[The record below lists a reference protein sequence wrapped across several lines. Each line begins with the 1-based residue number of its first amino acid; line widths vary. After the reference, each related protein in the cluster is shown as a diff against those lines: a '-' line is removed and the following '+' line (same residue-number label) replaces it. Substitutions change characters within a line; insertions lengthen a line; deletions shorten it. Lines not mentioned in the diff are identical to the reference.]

1 MKLNKII
8 STALIFVLLFSAI
21 ISVTP
26 LMAAA
31 EETNTVVTEGTTE
44 PDAELTLDDIKVI
57 LEAYKKH
64 PGYSSA
70 KEMLEADKAAG
81 YIYSVNTAEYSIHVN
96 KYTGVSYYENNLT
109 GQILTS
115 NPIDPGYSGV
125 NVDLDEGILSQ
136 VELIYF
142 ENSNPGVEIPYNSFN
157 WIKQGSTITVAP
169 LDKGF
174 SVSYILGEAVSALI
188 APGAI
193 LGADLESQVIG
204 PMFDAYAALMQEYF
218 GDYDGSIKV
227 NGTTYDSYDILGD
240 NNKAS
245 ILRHGAPEKIYVTYA
260 VDAFNAYAKAKL
272 NAANKGVENYDFK
285 KDAKYKK
292 LNQFSDQIL
301 NFFEAYIVM
310 NLNNPNFDRD
320 KYAVYLESI
329 TALEPTG
336 GYAFTLK
343 ENATLTERR
352 FIDRALKYCLPS
364 FTKDNADALEA
375 NAGYS
380 GSGIVIPAFTCTIN
394 YLLDEDGHLIVDF
407 PANAID
413 YEEDVF
419 TLKSITPIKY
429 FGCADMTKDGYAF
442 YPDGSGT
449 VIKFSDFYS
458 ETTKY
463 SINVTAK
470 VYGQD
475 YGYSS
480 ISGKRREQ
488 VVMPVYGIVNE
499 TPANPTT
506 ATLTGKDTVTN
517 GFFAVLD
524 EGASLAELGITSGG
538 SVHKYAFSYASYTP
552 YPADKYNLADTMS
565 VGGSVSYYIVSESK
579 YEGSYKTRITMLSD
593 PDVAAATPTLQ
604 HYDTSYVG
612 MAQCYREYLKSKG
625 ILTAL
630 ENVSEDNDL
639 PLYIE
644 ALGSID
650 VMKKV
655 LTFPVTVSTPL
666 TTFED
671 IKTMYAELSNAV
683 AKLNEKQ
690 AEYERLANELEAQDT
705 TGKEAE
711 LISRYRAKAAR
722 YAELATEIVDIKNV
736 NFKLTGFANGGMYF
750 TYPAKVK
757 WEKSLGGKKGFNDL
771 LATSKAY
778 KDDSDINTNLG
789 IYPEFDFA
797 FINNTAN
804 FDGISKGSSA
814 AKMVDNRYASKQVFN
829 SITGEYDQ
837 LFALVV
843 STDALDG
850 LYTKFL
856 KKYTKYDATCI
867 SVSTLGSVLN
877 SNFDED
883 NSINREEALVDVTA
897 LLDRMAADYS
907 VMTDI
912 GNVYAMKYVDH
923 VINATIDSSHL
934 AYSSYA
940 VPFYGMVLHGY
951 VNYAGTPINYSG
963 SPDYNIL
970 RSIENGANL
979 FYILCK
985 QNTSYLKEDENF
997 SKYYGVDYENWFDKL
1012 VEQYAVLNEA
1022 IGKYQKYEIVYHS
1035 TILSERVIDKDEKL
1049 ANNKRLMAEYV
1060 SVVDS
1065 KISAFVDA
1073 AFEAMKQDPANI
1085 GKGVSV
1091 SIDRDSLIDK
1101 AVEIMNIDEQ
1111 ELLGAGYTFA
1121 SDLDAVIAKYV
1132 NEYPAKADATVVSFG
1147 GAEMV
1152 YTSQYD
1158 YVTDSV
1164 TGDENYDYTDF
1175 TCDNSNVVMVVY
1187 QDNTVA
1193 NGDKVVFLLN
1203 YNMFSVDIT
1212 IDNRIDPNLADGE
1225 TRTITLEKHGYGK
1238 ITSEEGR

>member
-1 MKLNKII
+1 MKLNRII
-8 STALIFVLLFSAI
+8 STALIFVLLFTAI

-26 LMAAA
+26 LTAAA

-44 PDAELTLDDIKVI
+44 SDKTLDEIKAI
-57 LEAYKKH
+57 LEEYKKH
-64 PGYSSA
+64 PGYASA
-70 KEMLEADKAAG
+70 RAMLDADIEKG
-81 YIYSVNTAEYSIHVN
+81 YIYSVKTAAYSIHLN
-96 KYTGVSYYENNLT
+96 KYTGVTYYENNLT

-115 NPIDPGYSGV
+115 NPYDPGYSGIT
-125 NVDLDEGILSQ
+125 VDLDEGIISQ
-136 VELIYF
+136 VELVYF
-142 ENSNPGVEIPYNSFN
+142 ENSNPSVEIPYNSFN
-157 WIKQGSTITVAP
+157 WIKQGSTISVNAI
-169 LDKGF
+169 DNGF
-174 SVSYILGEAVSALI
+174 SVNYILGEAVSALI
-188 APGAI
+188 SPGAI
-193 LGADLESQVIG
+193 LGADLEAQIIG
-204 PMFDAYAALMQEYF
+204 PMFDAYAALMQQYC

-227 NGTTYDSYDILGD
+227 QKVTYDSYDIFSD
-240 NNKAS
+240 NNKPS
-245 ILRHGAPEKIYVTYA
+245 VLRHGAPEKTYVGYA
-260 VDAFNAYAKAKL
+260 IEAFRSYALAKL
-272 NAANKGVENYDFK
+272 GNNKNSAE
-285 KDAKYKK
+285 YKK
-292 LNQFSDQIL
+292 ISEFSDQIL
-301 NFFEAYIVM
+301 NFFDTYIVM
-310 NLNNPNFDRD
+310 NLQNPNFDRD
-320 KYAVYLESI
+320 KYAVYLEKI
-329 TALEPTG
+329 TALEGTG
-336 GYAFTLK
+336 SYAFTLK
-343 ENATLTERR
+343 ENATLTDRR
-352 FIDRALKYCLPS
+352 FIDRSLKHCIPT
-364 FTKDNADALEA
+364 FTKEAADVLEI
-375 NAGYS
+375 NAGYVDS
-380 GSGIVIPAFTCTIN
+380 GVVIPSFTCTIN
-394 YLLDEDGHLIVDF
+394 YVLDEDGNLVVDF
-407 PANAID
+407 PANAINYD
-413 YEEDVF
+413 EEVF

-449 VIKFSDFYS
+449 VIKFSDFYMDAV
-458 ETTKY
+458 KY
-463 SINVTAK
+463 SLNITAK

-475 YGYSS
+475 YGYSA

-488 VVMPVYGIVNE
+488 VVMPVYGIVND

-506 ATLTGKDTVTN
+506 AALIGSDTVTN

-552 YPADKYNLADTMS
+552 YPADKYNLSETMS

-579 YEGSYKTRITMLSD
+579 YEGSYKTRITMLAD
-593 PDVAAATPTLQ
+593 PDVIAAAPTLDL
-604 HYDTSYVG
+604 YDASYVG
-612 MAQCYREYLKSKG
+612 MAQCYRDYLKEKG

-666 TTFED
+666 TSFED
-671 IKTMYAELSNAV
+671 IKTMYAELSDAV
-683 AKLNEKQ
+683 NKLKAKQ
-690 AEYERLANELEAQDT
+690 AEYEKLANDLEAEDT
-705 TGKEAE
+705 TGEEAE
-711 LISRYRAKAAR
+711 QIKRYRDKAAK
-722 YAELATEIVDIKNV
+722 YAELATKVVDIKNV

-757 WEKSLGGKKGFNDL
+757 WEKSLGGKKGFKDL
-771 LATSKAY
+771 LNTAKTY
-778 KDDSDINTNLG
+778 KDDTDINTNLG

-797 FINNTAN
+797 FINNTAS

-814 AKMVDNRYASKQVFN
+814 AKMVDNRYASKQVYN
-829 SITGEYDQ
+829 SISGEYDK

-850 LYTKFL
+850 LYSKFL
-856 KKYTKYDATCI
+856 KKYTKYDATGI

-883 NSINREEALVDVTA
+883 NSINREEALEDVTA
-897 LLDRMAADYS
+897 LLGRMAENYS
-907 VMTDI
+907 VMTDV

-940 VPFYGMVLHGY
+940 IPFFGMVFHGY

-979 FYILCK
+979 YYILCM
-985 QNTSYLKEDENF
+985 QNTNYLKEDENF

-1012 VEQYAVLNEA
+1012 VEQYATLNSA

-1035 TILSERVIDKDEKL
+1035 TILSERVIDKDEEL
-1049 ANNKRLMAEYV
+1049 ANYKRLIAEYV
-1060 SVVDS
+1060 AVADQ
-1065 KISAFVDA
+1065 KISELVDA

-1091 SIDRDSLIDK
+1091 SIDRASLITK
-1101 AVEIMNIDEQ
+1101 ATEIMNISEA
-1111 ELLGAGYTFA
+1111 ELLSDRFTFA
-1121 SDLDAVIAKYV
+1121 SALDAVIAKYV

-1147 GAEMV
+1147 GTDMV

-1158 YVTDSV
+1158 YVTDSL

-1187 QDNTVA
+1187 QDNTVE
-1193 NGDKVVFLLN
+1193 NGDQVVFLLN
-1203 YNMFSVDIT
+1203 YNMFAVDIT

-1225 TRTITLEKHGYGK
+1225 TRTIRLEKHGYDK
-1238 ITSEEGR
+1238 ITSEEGQ